1 MGNRWKQGKKLSIV
15 RIYICIMEF
24 VSNMTRAQKEQYV
37 IELYKKDKKIRE
49 IIQRAHMSPRDVDA
63 IIKKVKLQVE
73 RERGQLE
80 KKDDYDTE
88 SKSKNTQAIK
98 MFSEGKTPVDVVIGL
113 DFRPDEV
120 QEIYR
125 QFLELNN
132 MYNLVEVYDE
142 MENYLPS
149 LLELFRII
157 ESRGINKNDI
167 IDVLMLINTGQV
179 PYLQKKVANLTSGIE
194 WLENEI
200 KKKEYILSTLNN
212 RTREL
217 TYRGDEIYPMNNSTK
232 DLTYRADKRYP
243 TLMEDKTIRPLS
255 SNMRLVRRNDTYKS
269 IDSLANKIIDASAD
283 RVENHNNCL

>member
-1 MGNRWKQGKKLSIV
+1 MEAWKKLSRSVCI
-15 RIYICIMEF
+15 IMYIMPF

-37 IELYKKDKKIRE
+37 IELYKQDKTIRE
-49 IIQRAHMSPRDVDA
+49 IIQRVHMSPRDIGV

-80 KKDDYDTE
+80 EKDDYDTE

-113 DFRPDEV
+113 DLRPDEV

-125 QFLELNN
+125 QFLELKN
-132 MYNLVEVYDE
+132 MYKLVEVYDE

-167 IDVLMLINTGQV
+167 LNVLMLINTGRL
-179 PYLQKKVANLTSGIE
+179 PCLQKKVANLTSAAS

-200 KKKEYILSTLNN
+200 KKKEYNLSTLKSG
-212 RTREL
+212 TREL

-232 DLTYRADKRYP
+232 DLIYRADKIYP
-243 TLMEDKTIRPLS
+243 TLMDEKTITA
-255 SNMRLVRRNDTYKS
+255 MRLTTLGITDIK
-269 IDSLANKIIDASAD
+269 
-283 RVENHNNCL
+283 